1 MPESKNSNPNKKN
14 LPVDAATHEA
24 YEKLRSKYNF
34 HSYNELLKKLYA
46 VVHHLKLD
54 PSLPLKEIVP
64 GTGKEFHLGQ
74 KDLMKLLE
82 AQKADLKDL
91 FIQHHR
97 SEGEKKFFTHLI
109 TTYNTYAEIKDA
121 SEEKD
126 KMITEL
132 RNYVR
137 KLLNENKELK
147 AKSAQ

>member
-1 MPESKNSNPNKKN
+1 MTSKKSNPNKKN

-24 YEKLRSKYNF
+24 YEKLRSKSNF

-54 PSLPLKEIVP
+54 LSLPLKEIMP

-74 KDLMKLLE
+74 KELMKIIE
-82 AQKADLKDL
+82 TQKADIKDL

-97 SEGEKKFFTHLI
+97 SEGEKKFFTRLI
-109 TTYNTYAEIKDA
+109 EDYNKYDQIKEA
-121 SEEKD
+121 SDEKD
-126 KMITEL
+126 NIIKEL

-137 KLLNENKELK
+137 KVSQENKELK
-147 AKSAQ
+147 AKLGQ